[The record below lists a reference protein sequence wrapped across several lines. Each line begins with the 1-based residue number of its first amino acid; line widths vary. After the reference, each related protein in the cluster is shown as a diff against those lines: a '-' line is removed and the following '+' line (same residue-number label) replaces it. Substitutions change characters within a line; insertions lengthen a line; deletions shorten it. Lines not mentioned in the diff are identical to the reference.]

1 MLYNVLL
8 MINNGRA
15 SYINLLPKHLERIVH
30 AYQYGT
36 GKYYI
41 DGNTVTFPKIRSIKI
56 YESSIPKESTEKFLA
71 YAKEHYY
78 ARMFSEYIPE
88 MHLKKHGINITESM
102 IEGSYGYLQIPTK
115 LKVSNNDVFVDEER
129 INALRKLKSD
139 SFDLTKLV
147 RLCEEI
153 NIALQ
158 NNLYY
163 SIAML
168 LRSLIDHIPP
178 IFEKSNFTEVVNNY
192 GSRSFKQSMKNL
204 NNSLRKISD
213 NHLHSHIRR
222 KETNPTRVQINFS
235 SDLDV
240 LLGEIIAQLK

>member
-1 MLYNVLL
+1 
-8 MINNGRA
+8 MINGGRA

-36 GKYYI
+36 GEYYI
-41 DGNTVTFPKIRSIKI
+41 DGNTVTFPEIRSIKI
-56 YESSIPKESTEKFLA
+56 YESTIPKENTEKFLT
-71 YAKEHYY
+71 YARKHYY
-78 ARMFSEYIPE
+78 TGILSHYIPE
-88 MHLKKHGINITESM
+88 IHLKKHGTNITENI
-102 IEGSYGYLQIPTK
+102 IEGSYGYLKIPTK
-115 LKVSNNDVFVDEER
+115 STTSNNDVFVDEER
-129 INALRKLKSD
+129 IDTLRKLKSD

-153 NIALQ
+153 NSALQ
-158 NNLYY
+158 NSSYY

-168 LRSLIDHIPP
+168 LRSVIDHIPP
-178 IFEKSNFTEVVNNY
+178 IFEKSNFTEVANNY

-213 NHLHSHIRR
+213 SHLHNHIRR
-222 KETNPTRVQINFS
+222 KETNPTKIQIDFS

-240 LLGEIIAQLK
+240 LLGEIITQLK